1 MGSEMCIR
9 DRLKTDKKEE
19 MLDEDIE
26 ALIAERQQARKDKN
40 FARADEIRDELL
52 AKGIVLKDTREGVRW
67 SRA

>member
-1 MGSEMCIR
+1 M
-9 DRLKTDKKEE
+9 EE

>member
-1 MGSEMCIR
+1 MPRDSRQEKIR
-9 DRLKTDKKEE
+9 
-19 MLDEDIE
+19 I
-26 ALIAERQQARKDKN
+26 